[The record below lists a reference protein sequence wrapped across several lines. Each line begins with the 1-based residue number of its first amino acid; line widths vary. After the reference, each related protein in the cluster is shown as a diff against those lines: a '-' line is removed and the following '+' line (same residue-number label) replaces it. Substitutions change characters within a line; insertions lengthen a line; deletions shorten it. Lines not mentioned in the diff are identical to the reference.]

1 MGFFE
6 QTLNGQQFVRT
17 HRSYIVNVQE
27 ITRIDPYEKENHIA
41 ILKSGAQIPVSKTGY
56 AKLRTVLGL

>member
-6 QTLNGQQFVRT
+6 QTLNPKQYVRT

-27 ITRIDPYEKENHIA
+27 ITRIDPYEKESYVA
-41 ILKSGAQIPVSKTGY
+41 VLKNGTKVSVSKTGY
-56 AKLRTVLGL
+56 ARLKQVLGL